1 MKLDAGVWTLHICSV
16 THVTRLMSVPE
27 FGESVS
33 LVGSTISYATKM
45 YYVTQNN
52 IFFYEM

>member
-1 MKLDAGVWTLHICSV
+1 MKLDGGVWTLYIFFV

-45 YYVTQNN
+45 YYVTQND
-52 IFFYEM
+52 IFL